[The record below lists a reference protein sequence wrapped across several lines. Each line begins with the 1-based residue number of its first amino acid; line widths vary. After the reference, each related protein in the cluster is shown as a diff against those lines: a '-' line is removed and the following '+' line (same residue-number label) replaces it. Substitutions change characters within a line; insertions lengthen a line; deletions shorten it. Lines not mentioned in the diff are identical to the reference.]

1 MIKTGYSFRTA
12 YGHLE
17 DVAER
22 LKDIGWTH
30 GPMADRCSTFGY
42 NRWTKICKAKGL
54 KPVYGVEIAVTP
66 ALGEKKPR
74 VDYFTFL
81 CIDNL
86 RDIHNIIFSA
96 TKNVGREPSLTYR
109 QALCAPGVIVIAG
122 ERLQLS
128 EIPPEASL
136 HLALSP
142 ATPRG
147 LYRAAKER
155 GFSFVALSSNA
166 YPTEDLRDT
175 YRVTL
180 GKYSNTQSYPQHIL
194 SDEEWHQALKWADEK
209 DRLEALANRQ
219 KILEQCN
226 AQLNKAEFFEFSSN
240 KSLKE
245 LCLNGAARLGINCDV
260 SPYAERLEKEL
271 KVIQEKGFDDYFH
284 IIADLMVWARE
295 KMVVGPARG
304 SSCGSL
310 VCYLLGITA
319 IDPVAYNLLFER
331 FLDVTR
337 TDLPDI
343 DLDFSDTRRHLIF
356 DYVEKKYGREYVAR
370 LGTINFFQPRSAL
383 NQIGAG
389 LKIPRFMI
397 EKTAEQLISYAAG
410 DERAHKQLEDTLRTT
425 PAGEDLVEQFPEV
438 LQCTNIENHPN
449 VSSQH
454 AAGLVITKKSITDY
468 VAFDWRTKSIMC
480 DKKDAED
487 LNLLKIDALGL
498 TQLSIFER
506 TLELIGKPALSSTLE
521 ALPRDDAKA
530 FEVLNKGQYAG
541 IFQFQGQALQALTN
555 QVKVEKLDDIV
566 AITALARPG
575 PLDSGGAAAW
585 VRRKNKHEEISF
597 PHPDLERILKNTL
610 GVIVYQEQV
619 MQIVRELAGFSWED
633 VSSFRRA
640 IGKSQGQGALDK
652 YSEKWREGT
661 KHIPF
666 HISEAIWSNLVT
678 FGAYGFNLSHAVA
691 YGLLSYWCCWLK
703 AYHPVEFAAA
713 SLDAESDPDKQIA
726 LLKEL
731 QSEGID
737 YVAVDPESS
746 RDQWMPVKRANQL
759 ILVGPLT
766 NIKGLGPSFVRE
778 VLEARDKDKEL
789 RPALSKRLKEAKTAI
804 DSLYPVSDQI
814 KKLHPNLEAINI
826 VSEPVPVKEVQPGK
840 RGEVMILA
848 VAKRITLIDENEPDR
863 LAKRGRAFT
872 GPTKAVNLWF
882 KDDTDEIFCKIDR
895 FTFARLG
902 QKVIEQGRA
911 GKSLFAVKGFVPHN
925 FRMIKITAIKYLGD
939 MEDHGRGSTE
949 DLSRSS

>member
-12 YGHLE
+12 FGHLE
-17 DVAER
+17 DVADR
-22 LKDIGWTH
+22 LISIGWTH

-42 NRWTKICKAKGL
+42 NRWTKVCEKKGL
-54 KPVYGVEIAVTP
+54 KPVYGVEVAVTP
-66 ALGEKKPR
+66 SLGEKKPR

-86 RDIHNIIFSA
+86 SDIHNIIFTA

-136 HLALSP
+136 YLALSP

-147 LYRAAKER
+147 LYKAAKER
-155 GFSFVALSSNA
+155 NVPFVALSSNA
-166 YPTEDLRDT
+166 YPTEELRDT

-180 GKYSNTQSYPQHIL
+180 GKYANTQSYPQHIL
-194 SDEEWHQALKWADEK
+194 SDDEWHKALKWADES
-209 DRLEALANRQ
+209 DRLAAIKNREA
-219 KILEQCN
+219 ILKETR
-226 AQLNKAEFFEFSSN
+226 ATFNKAEMFKFQSD

-245 LCLNGAARLGINCDV
+245 LCLEGAARLGIDCKDKLYN
-260 SPYAERLEKEL
+260 ERLEREL
-271 KVIQEKGFDDYFH
+271 KVIHEKGFDDYFY

-310 VCYLLGITA
+310 ACYLLGITSV
-319 IDPVAYNLLFER
+319 DPIAYNLLFER

-343 DLDFSDTRRHLIF
+343 DLDFSDSRRHLVF
-356 DYVEKKYGREYVAR
+356 EYVEKKYGREHVAR
-370 LGTINFFQPRSAL
+370 LGTVNFFQPRSAL
-383 NQIGAG
+383 NSIGAA

-397 EKTAEQLISYAAG
+397 EKTAEQIVSYAAG
-410 DERAHKQLEDTLRTT
+410 DERAHKQLEDTLKTT
-425 PAGEDLVEQFPEV
+425 PAGQDLVEQFPEV
-438 LQCTNIENHPN
+438 LQCVDIENHPY

-454 AAGLVITKKSITDY
+454 AAGLVITKKPITDY

-506 TLELIGKPALSSTLE
+506 TLELVGKPVLSATLE
-521 ALPRDDAKA
+521 ALPRDDQKA
-530 FEVLNKGQYAG
+530 FDVLNKRQYAG
-541 IFQFQGQALQALTN
+541 IFQFQGAALQGLTN

-575 PLDSGGAAAW
+575 PLDSGGAASW
-585 VRRKNKHEEISF
+585 VRRKNGHEEISYA
-597 PHPDLERILKNTL
+597 HPDLERVLKSTL
-610 GVIVYQEQV
+610 GVIIYQEQV

-652 YSEKWREGT
+652 YSETWRKGT
-661 KHIPF
+661 KHIPLP
-666 HISEAIWSNLVT
+666 ISEAIWSNLLT

-737 YVAVDPESS
+737 YVSVDPENS
-746 RDQWMPVKRANQL
+746 RDRWMPVKRSNKL
-759 ILVGPLT
+759 LLVGPLT

-778 VLEARDKDKEL
+778 VLEARDQDKEL

-814 KKLHPNLEAINI
+814 KKLHPDLGAINI
-826 VSEPVPVKEVQPGK
+826 VSEPVPVKEVQAGK

-895 FTFARLG
+895 FAFGRLG
-902 QKVIEQGRA
+902 QKVIETGKA
-911 GKSLFAVKGFVPHN
+911 GKSLYAVKGFVPHN

-939 MEDHGRGSTE
+939 MEDHGRGFTE
-949 DLSRSS
+949 DLSRAP